1 MLERFEN
8 RIINKRGISPIK
20 KMLENFN
27 EGKGNISSLPSSG
40 TGRFSAGTGG
50 TSADTDRI
58 SVGTTLFK
66 KDVRPKLKQTK
77 RKIIMDRDITPTIF
91 EKLKKKCVQDSY
103 TLSQKSII
111 EILYPLGI
119 SNITISRVI
128 NELLPEAKST
138 QGSVASMIRFIK
150 NQYSSKQMANELD
163 RLLNSEGL

>member
-27 EGKGNISSLPSSG
+27 EGKGNISSLPSPD
-40 TGRFSAGTGG
+40 TG
-50 TSADTDRI
+50 RI
-58 SVGTTLFK
+58 SVGTGGISTDTTLFK
-66 KDVRPKLKQTK
+66 KDARQKLKQTK

-111 EILYPLGI
+111 EVLYPLGI

-128 NELLPEAKST
+128 NDLLPEAKST

-163 RLLNSEGL
+163 SLLNSEGL

>member
-1 MLERFEN
+1 MEIKNLA
-8 RIINKRGISPIK
+8 RGK
-20 KMLENFN
+20 ND
-27 EGKGNISSLPSSG
+27 SSSS
-40 TGRFSAGTGG
+40 S
-50 TSADTDRI
+50 
-58 SVGTTLFK
+58 GTTLFK
-66 KDVRPKLKQTK
+66 KDVRQKLKQTK

>member
-1 MLERFEN
+1 MEIKNLA
-8 RIINKRGISPIK
+8 RGK
-20 KMLENFN
+20 ND
-27 EGKGNISSLPSSG
+27 SSSSS
-40 TGRFSAGTGG
+40 TDRTSVGTGG
-50 TSADTDRI
+50 TSADT
-58 SVGTTLFK
+58 TLFK
-66 KDVRPKLKQTK
+66 KDVRQKLKQTK

>member
-1 MLERFEN
+1 MEIKNLA
-8 RIINKRGISPIK
+8 RGKSD
-20 KMLENFN
+20 N
-27 EGKGNISSLPSSG
+27 SSFA
-40 TGRFSAGTGG
+40 TGR

-66 KDVRPKLKQTK
+66 KDVRQKLKQTK

-111 EILYPLGI
+111 EVLYPLGI

>member
-1 MLERFEN
+1 MEIKNLA
-8 RIINKRGISPIK
+8 RGKSD
-20 KMLENFN
+20 
-27 EGKGNISSLPSSG
+27 SSSSA
-40 TGRFSAGTGG
+40 TG
-50 TSADTDRI
+50 RI

-66 KDVRPKLKQTK
+66 KEVRPKLKQTK

-111 EILYPLGI
+111 EVLYPLGI

-128 NELLPEAKST
+128 NDLLPEAKST

-150 NQYSSKQMANELD
+150 TQHSSKQMANELD

>member
-1 MLERFEN
+1 MEIKNLV
-8 RIINKRGISPIK
+8 RGKSD
-20 KMLENFN
+20 N
-27 EGKGNISSLPSSG
+27 SS
-40 TGRFSAGTGG
+40 FA
-50 TSADTDRI
+50 TDRI

-77 RKIIMDRDITPTIF
+77 RKIIMDKDITPTIF

-128 NELLPEAKST
+128 NELLPDAKST
-138 QGSVASMIRFIK
+138 QGSVASMIRFMK
-150 NQYSSKQMANELD
+150 TQHSSKQMANELN

>member
-27 EGKGNISSLPSSG
+27 EGKGNISSLPSSS
-40 TGRFSAGTGG
+40 TDRFSANTGG
-50 TSADTDRI
+50 IYADTDRI

-66 KDVRPKLKQTK
+66 KDVRQKLKQTK
-77 RKIIMDRDITPTIF
+77 RKIIMDKDITPTIF

-119 SNITISRVI
+119 SNVTISRVI

>member
-1 MLERFEN
+1 MQFKNIMRGERD
-8 RIINKRGISPIK
+8 
-20 KMLENFN
+20 
-27 EGKGNISSLPSSG
+27 ISSLPSSG
-40 TGRFSAGTGG
+40 TGRFSADTGG
-50 TSADTDRI
+50 TSAD
-58 SVGTTLFK
+58 TTLFK
-66 KDVRPKLKQTK
+66 KDVRQKLKQIK

-119 SNITISRVI
+119 SNVTISRVI
-128 NELLPEAKST
+128 NELLPDAKST

>member
-1 MLERFEN
+1 MEIKNLA
-8 RIINKRGISPIK
+8 RGKSD
-20 KMLENFN
+20 NV
-27 EGKGNISSLPSSG
+27 SS
-40 TGRFSAGTGG
+40 F
-50 TSADTDRI
+50 
-58 SVGTTLFK
+58 GTTLFK
-66 KDVRPKLKQTK
+66 KDVRQKLKQTK
-77 RKIIMDRDITPTIF
+77 RKIIMDRDITPAIF

-103 TLSQKSII
+103 TISQKSII

-119 SNITISRVI
+119 SNVTISRVI

>member
-1 MLERFEN
+1 MEIKNLA
-8 RIINKRGISPIK
+8 RGKSDSY
-20 KMLENFN
+20 
-27 EGKGNISSLPSSG
+27 SSVS
-40 TGRFSAGTGG
+40 
-50 TSADTDRI
+50 DRI

-66 KDVRPKLKQTK
+66 KDVRQKLKQTK

>member
-1 MLERFEN
+1 MEIKNLARGKSDN
-8 RIINKRGISPIK
+8 SSSATDRI
-20 KMLENFN
+20 
-27 EGKGNISSLPSSG
+27 
-40 TGRFSAGTGG
+40 TVGTGG
-50 TSADTDRI
+50 ISAD
-58 SVGTTLFK
+58 TTLFK
-66 KDVRPKLKQTK
+66 KDVRQKLKQTK
-77 RKIIMDRDITPTIF
+77 RKIIMDRDITPAIF

-119 SNITISRVI
+119 SNVTISRVI

>member
-1 MLERFEN
+1 MEIKNLA
-8 RIINKRGISPIK
+8 RGKSD
-20 KMLENFN
+20 NF
-27 EGKGNISSLPSSG
+27 SYSG
-40 TGRFSAGTGG
+40 TGGI
-50 TSADTDRI
+50 SADTDRI

-66 KDVRPKLKQTK
+66 KDIRPKLKQTK
-77 RKIIMDRDITPTIF
+77 RKIIMDRDITPAIF

>member
-27 EGKGNISSLPSSG
+27 EGKGNISSLPSS
-40 TGRFSAGTGG
+40 
-50 TSADTDRI
+50 D
-58 SVGTTLFK
+58 TTLFK

-77 RKIIMDRDITPTIF
+77 RKIIMDKDITPTIF

-119 SNITISRVI
+119 SNVTISRVI